1 MSAEKPTIKSKE
13 QRYFSRPHHKEE
25 KEKQKRDWQKR
36 CKKEKIK
43 ERRKQRGKQDQEPEP
58 VQPEVNEPVIESKKG
73 KDTDDVRAISHSVSL
88 PCLET
93 PTKKRKIEIK
103 EVVNRDNIPKS
114 SITKCSRGQK
124 MVPMALKRTELS
136 ATNKIRTVLESR
148 GLPREK
154 VDKAPSRRSE
164 KTLQIAGQR
173 EIDPFF
179 VKKISDEPIGSGTFG
194 NVFLAEYRGMK
205 VAVKEMKGKDGSN
218 KETEHCRQ
226 EVLHEANILM
236 NLGDHPNLPFLFGIC
251 TKHQPFSI
259 VLQFHGTGNKSLTL
273 HKVLRNKLM
282 NMKRTATVFKE
293 LAETLHYIHN
303 KGLLHNDLKTNNV
316 IMHCGEQGNFFL
328 VIIDFGKSKYQS
340 NVQGYKRT
348 TDNDYIAPEVKSGAP
363 ESTASDVFSFGK
375 MLEKAVVGRSFY
387 PLFLSIVSNTTSS
400 IPSERNSAVAV
411 SLLLEKLRNSGS
423 VK

>member
-93 PTKKRKIEIK
+93 PTKRKIEIK

-124 MVPMALKRTELS
+124 MVPMALKRT
-136 ATNKIRTVLESR
+136 ESR

-236 NLGDHPNLPFLFGIC
+236 NLGDHPNLPLLFGIC

>member
-93 PTKKRKIEIK
+93 PTKRKIEIK

-124 MVPMALKRTELS
+124 MVPMALKRT
-136 ATNKIRTVLESR
+136 ESR

-236 NLGDHPNLPFLFGIC
+236 NLGDHPNLPLLFGIC

-316 IMHCGEQGNFFL
+316 IMHCGEQGNFFP